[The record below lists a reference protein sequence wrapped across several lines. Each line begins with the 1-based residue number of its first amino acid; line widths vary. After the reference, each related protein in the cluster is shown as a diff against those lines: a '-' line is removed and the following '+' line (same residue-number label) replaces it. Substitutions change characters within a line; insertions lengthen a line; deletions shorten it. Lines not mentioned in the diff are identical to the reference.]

1 MNALKPRHPE
11 FPNAE
16 KPRWLAIFS
25 VLTAGLFCLPISI
38 FPDWASAASDT
49 CKGGLTGR
57 IQADYRAMRSFK
69 GRFDQVDQNSDGQ
82 PVKAKGEIYYL
93 KPGKMR
99 WVYAPP
105 NDQVLVTDGKTVW
118 LHDPILD
125 NVTVQALGN
134 LTRGTPLAFLLG
146 AGDLNTDF
154 ICRAQTKKPPADG
167 LEYVELVPRKAI
179 PALKFIQ
186 LGAKPGSARIA
197 AIRMIDTQGNV
208 RSIRITNLDINV
220 PLKPSLFTF
229 KITPDMEVIT
239 K

>member
-1 MNALKPRHPE
+1 MTALKPRQLELPH
-11 FPNAE
+11 AE
-16 KPRWLAIFS
+16 NPRWPAMFPWLKA
-25 VLTAGLFCLPISI
+25 ALFCLPILI
-38 FPDWASAASDT
+38 LADIASAASDT
-49 CKGGLTGR
+49 CKSGLTGR
-57 IQADYRAMRSFK
+57 IQADYRAMKSFK

-146 AGDLNTDF
+146 AGNLNSDF

-208 RSIRITNLDINV
+208 RSIRFTGLVVNVALD
-220 PLKPSLFTF
+220 PSLFTF
-229 KITPDMEVIT
+229 KITPEMEVIV

>member
-1 MNALKPRHPE
+1 MKPRHRE
-11 FPNAE
+11 FQNKERPWW
-16 KPRWLAIFS
+16 PAIFS
-25 VLTAGLFCLPISI
+25 LLTAGVFSIPILI
-38 FPDWASAASDT
+38 FPDAAT
-49 CKGGLTGR
+49 AAPGACKGGLTGR

-82 PVKAKGEIYYL
+82 PVRAKGEIYYL

-146 AGDLNTDF
+146 AGNLNTDF
-154 ICRAQTKKPPADG
+154 ICRAQTKKPPDDG

-208 RSIRITNLDINV
+208 RSIRIIGLDIN
-220 PLKPSLFTF
+220 LALEPSLFTF
-229 KITPDMEVIT
+229 KITPEMEVIV

>member
-1 MNALKPRHPE
+1 MNALKPPHPE
-11 FPNAE
+11 FPKAE
-16 KPRWLAIFS
+16 KQPWLALFPL
-25 VLTAGLFCLPISI
+25 LTAGLIFLPLLI
-38 FPDWASAASDT
+38 FPNWASAASDT

-146 AGDLNTDF
+146 AGNLNTDF
-154 ICRAQTKKPPADG
+154 ICRAQTIKPPADG
-167 LEYVELVPRKAI
+167 LEYVELVPRRAI
-179 PALKFIQ
+179 PTMKFIQ

-197 AIRMIDTQGNV
+197 AIRMIDTQGNI
-208 RSIRITNLDINV
+208 RSIRITDLEVNV
-220 PLKPSLFTF
+220 ALKPSLFTF
-229 KITPDMEVIT
+229 KITADMEVIT

>member
-1 MNALKPRHPE
+1 MNSLKTSPPTTPKVKRTG
-11 FPNAE
+11 
-16 KPRWLAIFS
+16 WLAIFP
-25 VLTAGLFCLPISI
+25 LFWAGLFCLPVLI
-38 FPDWASAASDT
+38 FPAVVSAAPDT
-49 CKGGLTGR
+49 CKSGLTGR

-69 GRFDQVDQNSDGQ
+69 GRFDQVDRTTGGQ
-82 PVKAKGEIYYL
+82 PVRAKGEIFYL

-118 LHDPILD
+118 LFDPILD

-146 AGDLNTDF
+146 AGNLNTDF
-154 ICRAQTKKPPADG
+154 ICRPQTIKPPPDG

-197 AIRMIDTQGNV
+197 AIRMIDSQGNV
-208 RSIRITNLDINV
+208 RSIRITGLDVNV
-220 PLKPSLFTF
+220 SLHPSLFTF
-229 KITPDMEVIT
+229 KITPEMEVIA